1 MSVFIGDEWMF
12 CILLQLFQMFCLF
25 VFFNSQDNPKQ
36 INNLG
41 EGQAVT
47 VQSECENFNRSFSIP
62 VLKSG
67 LS

>member
-1 MSVFIGDEWMF
+1 MDVLYFAPTVSNV
-12 CILLQLFQMFCLF
+12 LF